1 MYVFARIATCRIMP
15 SLECVC
21 DSRTVNMMRIQIII
35 FALLSVMLLC
45 NCQRSEPVASY
56 AADVQPILQQH
67 CLDCHVSGGAG
78 HEASGLSMASYE
90 DLMNGTRYGPVVLS
104 GDDLS
109 SVLVMLIEGRADPS
123 INMPHGDRPALT
135 QADIDTIKR
144 WVAQGALDN

>member
-1 MYVFARIATCRIMP
+1 MFARIETCRIMP

-21 DSRTVNMMRIQIII
+21 DSRTVNMMRIWVIS
-35 FALLSVMLLC
+35 FALLSVVLLS

-78 HEASGLSMASYE
+78 YEASGLSMASYQ
-90 DLMNGTRYGPVVLS
+90 DLMNGTRYGPIVLA

-123 INMPHGDRPALT
+123 INMPHGDRPGLT
-135 QADIDTIKR
+135 QADIDTIKS
-144 WVAQGALDN
+144 WVAQGAQDN